1 MSAIE
6 SSLRLEIAQ
15 YQQSLAKAKGDALKF
30 KNSIRRVGGGLDRD
44 MFGGIGR
51 FVAGGAL
58 IMAGRQA
65 MDTVVSMDRLTRG
78 MTTLEGSAEAAT
90 ARMQSLRDAARLPG
104 LNFEQAVKGDIRL
117 RSVGISAELSRE
129 ALIQMGNALSL
140 AGGTASDLDGVVLAL
155 TQIVSKGKVSAEEI
169 NQIAERVPQ
178 VRAVMKD
185 MFGTADTEVL
195 QKMNL
200 DAETFVSTLVEGFG
214 RLDRA
219 QAGLDEKMN
228 NFTASIKAAT
238 NAFAEGFVRGG
249 VEGADAF
256 GAALDRNI
264 DSIGELGAA
273 ASSALGTAVD
283 FIVDAGKGLGQLAW
297 EAKNAAEAM
306 LEGKTQEEY
315 AAEYQDMLALNQAL
329 ADRAEIERQIAA
341 IAAQPPPPSPFETA
355 ASTAASPAAAPTGTK
370 DTDARKRATETES
383 LRTAQQRLNDAQKTA
398 DREKM
403 TNAQK
408 IAALQADLAA
418 EEAAA
423 AAFGTLEGAAAQT
436 AQIDHQIKKIELQR
450 EINGLMAEEQDIQAN
465 QQAGKKA
472 LAEEIQMAQ
481 AKMAGNTTLLAQME
495 RELAIREKAKQIED
509 QTGVTPA
516 LARASAAMLVD
527 AAAPTPA
534 DGGSKSTMRR
544 RYMGSG
550 LDEHARNQLRDGTA
564 ATALGANS
572 ISNRSRSKLAS
583 RYMGGAS
590 GSLAERAAVA
600 AGRQDA
606 REKKDTTGLDLGG
619 KILNVLT
626 TGLS

>member
-297 EAKNAAEAM
+297 EAKNAS
-306 LEGKTQEEY
+306 GGHVGG
-315 AAEYQDMLALNQAL
+315 QDAGGIRPPNTMTCCLLNQAL

-341 IAAQPPPPSPFETA
+341 IAAQPQPAFPALRAA

-370 DTDARKRATETES
+370 DTDAR
-383 LRTAQQRLNDAQKTA
+383 
-398 DREKM
+398 
-403 TNAQK
+403 
-408 IAALQADLAA
+408 
-418 EEAAA
+418 
-423 AAFGTLEGAAAQT
+423 
-436 AQIDHQIKKIELQR
+436 
-450 EINGLMAEEQDIQAN
+450 
-465 QQAGKKA
+465 
-472 LAEEIQMAQ
+472 
-481 AKMAGNTTLLAQME
+481 
-495 RELAIREKAKQIED
+495 
-509 QTGVTPA
+509 
-516 LARASAAMLVD
+516 
-527 AAAPTPA
+527 
-534 DGGSKSTMRR
+534 
-544 RYMGSG
+544 
-550 LDEHARNQLRDGTA
+550 
-564 ATALGANS
+564 
-572 ISNRSRSKLAS
+572 
-583 RYMGGAS
+583 
-590 GSLAERAAVA
+590 
-600 AGRQDA
+600 
-606 REKKDTTGLDLGG
+606 
-619 KILNVLT
+619 
-626 TGLS
+626 

>member
-15 YQQSLAKAKGDALKF
+15 YQQSLAKAKGEALKF

-44 MFGGIGR
+44 MFGGIER

-58 IMAGRQA
+58 IMAGQQA
-65 MDTVVSMDRLTRG
+65 MSTVVSMDRLTRG

-104 LNFEQAVKGDIRL
+104 LDFEQAVKGDIRL

-129 ALIQMGNALSL
+129 ALIQMANALSL

-195 QKMNL
+195 QKMNI
-200 DAETFVSTLVEGFG
+200 DAETFVTTLVEGFG

-228 NFTASIKAAT
+228 NFTASVKAAT

-256 GAALDRNI
+256 GAALDRNN
-264 DSIGELGAA
+264 DSIRELGAA
-273 ASSALGTAVD
+273 ASSALGGAVD
-283 FIVDAGKGLGQLAW
+283 FIVEGAKGLGQFAW
-297 EAKNAAEAM
+297 EAKNAVEGL

-341 IAAQPPPPSPFETA
+341 ITSQPQP
-355 ASTAASPAAAPTGTK
+355 ASPLEAAAAAGAAPAALPDSAAATIE
-370 DTDARKRATETES
+370 RKRTADTEA
-383 LRTAQQRLNDAQKTA
+383 LRNAQERLRSTQQDA
-398 DREKM
+398 DRERM
-403 TNAQK
+403 SNAEK
-408 IAALQADLAA
+408 IAALQSDIAA

-423 AAFGTLEGAAAQT
+423 AAFATLDGAAGQT
-436 AQIDHQIKKIELQR
+436 AQIEHQTKLVELQR
-450 EINGLMAEEQDIQAN
+450 ELNRLMSEEQNLQSRKQA
-465 QQAGKKA
+465 ARASLG
-472 LAEEIQMAQ
+472 EEIQMAQ
-481 AKMAGNTTLLAQME
+481 AKISGNTTLLAQME
-495 RELAIREKAKQIED
+495 RELAIREKTKQIQD
-509 QTGVTPA
+509 QLGNAITA
-516 LARASAAMLVD
+516 EQARASAAMIVD
-527 AAAPTPA
+527 A
-534 DGGSKSTMRR
+534 DGMP
-544 RYMGSG
+544 
-550 LDEHARNQLRDGTA
+550 
-564 ATALGANS
+564 
-572 ISNRSRSKLAS
+572 I
-583 RYMGGAS
+583 GGARTPSGRRARTSGPLSSRTGPLSSRIGPLSTSS
-590 GSLAERAAVA
+590 GSLADRAVTA

-606 REKKDTTGLDLGG
+606 REKQDTRGLNLGSQ
-619 KILNVLT
+619 ILQVLQN
-626 TGLS
+626 GLQ

>member
-15 YQQSLAKAKGDALKF
+15 YQQALAKAKGDALKF

-44 MFGGIGR
+44 MFGGIQR

-104 LNFEQAVKGDIRL
+104 LDFEQAVKGDIRL

-195 QKMNL
+195 QKMNI

-273 ASSALGTAVD
+273 ASSALGGAVD
-283 FIVDAGKGLGQLAW
+283 FIVEGAKGLGQFAW
-297 EAKNAAEAM
+297 EAKNAMEGL

-341 IAAQPPPPSPFETA
+341 ITSQPQP
-355 ASTAASPAAAPTGTK
+355 ASPLEAAAAAGTAPAALP
-370 DTDARKRATETES
+370 DSAAATVERKRTADTEA
-383 LRTAQQRLNDAQKTA
+383 LRNAQERLRSTQRDA
-398 DREKM
+398 DREHM
-403 TNAQK
+403 SNAEK
-408 IAALQADLAA
+408 IAALQGDIAA

-423 AAFGTLEGAAAQT
+423 AAFGTLDGTAGQT
-436 AQIDHQIKKIELQR
+436 AQIEHQTKLVELQR
-450 EINGLMAEEQDIQAN
+450 ELNRLMSEEQNLQSR
-465 QQAGKKA
+465 QQAA
-472 LAEEIQMAQ
+472 RASLAEEIQMAQ
-481 AKMAGNTTLLAQME
+481 AKISGNTTLLAQME
-495 RELAIREKAKQIED
+495 RELAIREKTKQIQD
-509 QTGVTPA
+509 QLGNAITA
-516 LARASAAMLVD
+516 EQARASAAMIVD
-527 AAAPTPA
+527 ADSMPIGGARTPSGRRGRTSGPLYS
-534 DGGSKSTMRR
+534 GGPLS
-544 RYMGSG
+544 
-550 LDEHARNQLRDGTA
+550 
-564 ATALGANS
+564 
-572 ISNRSRSKLAS
+572 SRSGPLSAS
-583 RYMGGAS
+583 G
-590 GSLAERAAVA
+590 GSLADRAVTA

-606 REKKDTTGLDLGG
+606 REKQDNSGIQIGSQILQILQAGLQ
-619 KILNVLT
+619 
-626 TGLS
+626 